1 MSKESDKSSP
11 VPTPH
16 DKEHSRNQSTEVE
29 RNKPNIKMLAIV
41 VGIIIV
47 LVIIAAF
54 SGFLDF

>member
-1 MSKESDKSSP
+1 MSKESDKSTP

-29 RNKPNIKMLAIV
+29 RNKPNIKMLAII